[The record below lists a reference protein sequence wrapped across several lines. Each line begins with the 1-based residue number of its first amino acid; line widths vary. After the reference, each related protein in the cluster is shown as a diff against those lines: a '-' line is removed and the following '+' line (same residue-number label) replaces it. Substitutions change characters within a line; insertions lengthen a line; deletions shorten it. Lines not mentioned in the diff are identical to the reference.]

1 MIDLHAHILPGLDD
15 GAKDLDESLEMCRV
29 AVRDGITT
37 IVATPHTGNGNYDNS
52 RDRILAAVGALTGYL
67 QSQGIQLTIL
77 PGADIYVHEQ
87 LDVLINNRETLT
99 INDTMRYVM
108 VEFPKHVIPPNHLA
122 WLFRLTLA
130 GFTPVLTHPERNTAI
145 HEKTD
150 IVREWVE
157 KGGLVQVTAMSLT
170 GAFDQATKK
179 CSEELLNYNLVHVIA
194 SDAHSAVRRPPV
206 LSKAVEYAASLVGPD
221 YARKL
226 VEDYPAAII
235 AGKTFDIPEPIRKK
249 PGLFSRFFARSTF

>member
-1 MIDLHAHILPGLDD
+1 MIDLHAHILPGFDD

-52 RDRILAAVGALTGYL
+52 RNRILAAVGELTDYL
-67 QSQGIQLTIL
+67 QSQGIRLTIL
-77 PGADIYVHEQ
+77 PGADSYVHEQ

-99 INDTMRYVM
+99 VNDTMRYVM
-108 VEFPKHVIPPNHLA
+108 VEFPKHVIPPNHIE
-122 WLFRLTLA
+122 WMFRLTLA
-130 GFTPVLTHPERNTAI
+130 GFTPILTHPERNTAI

-157 KGGLVQVTAMSLT
+157 KGGLVQLTAMSLT
-170 GAFDQATKK
+170 GAFDPATKK

-194 SDAHSAVRRPPV
+194 SDAHSAVRRPPI
-206 LSKAVEYAASLVGPD
+206 LSKAVEYAASLVGPE

-249 PGLFSRFFARSTF
+249 PGFFSRFFARSTF